1 MTRRAPSSPAE
12 REAFADFGDDD
23 AGRWEAIAHHYTA
36 PLCGYFSKRVRNPA
50 DVDDLIQEVFVQLL
64 RRSRGKPIERV
75 HQYLFQVAANVL
87 RDQGRR
93 RQARRLDEHESYDEE
108 RHEFATEI
116 SPERVLLGEDAVARV
131 ATALQRLPQRTQDV
145 FFLRAI
151 DRCKFKDIA
160 RKLGVSLSTVEK
172 EMADAIL
179 YLHEKLNR

>member
-1 MTRRAPSSPAE
+1 MTGRTPSPTGRKS
-12 REAFADFGDDD
+12 FADYGDDD
-23 AGRWEAIAHHYTA
+23 ASRWEAIARHYTA
-36 PLCGYFSKRVRNPA
+36 PLRGYFAKRVHNPA

-75 HQYLFQVAANVL
+75 QQYLFQVAANVL

-93 RQARRLDEHESYDEE
+93 RQVRHLDEHESYDEE
-108 RHEFATEI
+108 WHEFSTEI
-116 SPERVLLGEDAVARV
+116 SPERVLLGEDAVAQV

-151 DRCKFKDIA
+151 DRCKYKDIA

-172 EMADAIL
+172 EMSDAIV
-179 YLHEKLNR
+179 YLHEILNR

>member
-1 MTRRAPSSPAE
+1 MTERRSPSAG
-12 REAFADFGDDD
+12 REAFVDFGEDD
-23 AGRWEAIAHHYTA
+23 ASRWETIARLYTM
-36 PLCGYFSKRVRNPA
+36 PLRGYFSKRVRNQA

-75 HQYLFQVAANVL
+75 QQYLFQVAANVL

-93 RQARRLDEHESYDEE
+93 GQARHLDEHESYDEA
-108 RHEFATEI
+108 RHEFSTEI
-116 SPERVLLGEDAVARV
+116 SPERVLLGEDAIERV